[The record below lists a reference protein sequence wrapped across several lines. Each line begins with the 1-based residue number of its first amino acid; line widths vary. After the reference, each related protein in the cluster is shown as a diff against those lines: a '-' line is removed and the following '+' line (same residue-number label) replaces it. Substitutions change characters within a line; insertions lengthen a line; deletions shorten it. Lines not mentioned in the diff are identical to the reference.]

1 MTDPKV
7 VLQAHALRTR
17 RTSAALLHGTARPR
31 RGNRLT
37 ATIIGSAALGVTIVA
52 VVIVVARIVAVLQH
66 VH

>member
-31 RGNRLT
+31 R
-37 ATIIGSAALGVTIVA
+37 ATHLSGAVIGSFALAALIVA
-52 VVIVVARIVAVLQH
+52 VVTVVARIVSVLAAVH
-66 VH
+66 